1 MARMMLSDEARLC
14 EAVLFIENQPL
25 TLDRIVELTG
35 IRPDRAEDAIQE
47 LKEDYADRGSGL
59 VISDEDDLFSFNPS
73 PELYPALK
81 QNYGRKVDKR
91 LSRAAL
97 ETLAI
102 VAYKQPVTR
111 SEIKGIRG
119 VDSDSIVKLLREK
132 DYIKVVGR
140 SSAQGHPCLY
150 STTRKFLFEFKLT
163 SISDLPKLSEI
174 DRLRFEDEEEDKEDD
189 IFSSEEED
197 VERESYEIETGA
209 VESLDL
215 SSDDLPKRRNARKK
229 KTDDNIEVNDE
240 TSSTEN
246 GDK

>member
-1 MARMMLSDEARLC
+1 MARIMLSDEARLC

-25 TLDRIVELTG
+25 TIDRITELTG
-35 IRPDRAEDAIQE
+35 IKPDLVEDALQE
-47 LKEDYADRGSGL
+47 LKEDYSDRASGL
-59 VISDEDDLFSFNPS
+59 MLTEDEDMFSFAPS
-73 PELYPALK
+73 PELYPQLK

-102 VAYKQPVTR
+102 VAYRQPVTR
-111 SEIKGIRG
+111 KEIKDIRG

-140 SSAQGHPCLY
+140 SSQQGHPCLY

-174 DRLRFEDEEEDKEDD
+174 DRLRFEDEEEEKEDD

-197 VERESYEIETGA
+197 VERESYEIETGV

-215 SSDDLPKRRNARKK
+215 SSDDLPKRRNTRKK

-246 GDK
+246 GDE

>member
-59 VISDEDDLFSFNPS
+59 VISNEDDLFSFNPS

-119 VDSDSIVKLLREK
+119 VDSDSIVKLLREN
-132 DYIKVVGR
+132 VHN
-140 SSAQGHPCLY
+140 A
-150 STTRKFLFEFKLT
+150 
-163 SISDLPKLSEI
+163 I
-174 DRLRFEDEEEDKEDD
+174 DED
-189 IFSSEEED
+189 IRG
-197 VERESYEIETGA
+197 V
-209 VESLDL
+209 
-215 SSDDLPKRRNARKK
+215 
-229 KTDDNIEVNDE
+229 
-240 TSSTEN
+240 
-246 GDK
+246 

>member
-1 MARMMLSDEARLC
+1 MARTMLSDEARLC

-35 IRPDRAEDAIQE
+35 IRPDKAEDAIQE
-47 LKEDYADRGSGL
+47 LKEDYSDRGSGL
-59 VISDEDDLFSFNPS
+59 MISIDDDLYSFSPS
-73 PELYPALK
+73 PDLYPSLK

-111 SEIKGIRG
+111 SEIKNIRG

-163 SISDLPKLSEI
+163 SIADLPKLSEI
-174 DRLRFEDEEEDKEDD
+174 DRLRFEEEEEKDEAPADEG
-189 IFSSEEED
+189 IENEN
-197 VERESYEIETGA
+197 YEIETGK

-215 SSDDLPKRRNARKK
+215 SSDDLPARRKPKK
-229 KTDDNIEVNDE
+229 KSEVNNVNDE
-240 TSSTEN
+240 TSSTE
-246 GDK
+246 DKEE